1 MFSKRYELLARCS
14 KRKNSQSTSK
24 GILDLARKRPGGSGR
39 NNNKSN
45 KTTREGRAHKVN
57 IKKDV
62 PIYVLAASILLSTI
76 IYVKA
81 PHQESSGKLNNTNLN
96 SDYVSSV
103 QYKKDKEALVQLI
116 TIVAKSSASNTS
128 CLNSLRV
135 ISPVTN
141 TVGC

>member
-1 MFSKRYELLARCS
+1 
-14 KRKNSQSTSK
+14 
-24 GILDLARKRPGGSGR
+24 
-39 NNNKSN
+39 
-45 KTTREGRAHKVN
+45 VN